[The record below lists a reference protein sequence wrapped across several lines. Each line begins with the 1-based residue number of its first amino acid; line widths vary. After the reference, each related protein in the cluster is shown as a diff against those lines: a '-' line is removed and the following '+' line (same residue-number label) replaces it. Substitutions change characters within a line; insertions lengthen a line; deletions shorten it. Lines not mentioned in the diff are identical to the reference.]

1 MGMLCTPWR
10 VHHLLG
16 AARSCWA
23 ALCPTVLS
31 LGTGGQDS
39 TCWGAGAARELGAKA
54 RDTPNGCLEFV
65 LGPRENAS
73 KKNTVR
79 IGHCIRDTTLQD
91 RAFCCWPVRSCSLTS
106 QFLLAWAC
114 ARNQKCTYGLCCFL
128 VRLWK
133 LLYVNSV
140 LRTTSISCYIGKI
153 PLAGLPQK
161 QFVWVN

>member
-1 MGMLCTPWR
+1 MGMLCTPLR

-23 ALCPTVLS
+23 APCPTVLS
-31 LGTGGQDS
+31 LGTGGQGHPKWLLGICS
-39 TCWGAGAARELGAKA
+39 GAQ
-54 RDTPNGCLEFV
+54 
-65 LGPRENAS
+65 S
-73 KKNTVR
+73 KCFQKNTVR

-91 RAFCCWPVRSCSLTS
+91 RAFCCWPVRRCSLTS

-114 ARNQKCTYGLCCFL
+114 ARNQTCTYGLCCFL

-140 LRTTSISCYIGKI
+140 LRTTFISCYIGKI

>member
-1 MGMLCTPWR
+1 MESASPLGSNTE
-10 VHHLLG
+10 LLG
-16 AARSCWA
+16 RALPHCSVIGNRRSGQYMLGSWSSKGAWCWSQGH
-23 ALCPTVLS
+23 LKWL
-31 LGTGGQDS
+31 LGICS
-39 TCWGAGAARELGAKA
+39 GAQRK
-54 RDTPNGCLEFV
+54 CFQ
-65 LGPRENAS
+65 
-73 KKNTVR
+73 KNTVR

-114 ARNQKCTYGLCCFL
+114 ARNQRCTYGLCCFL

-140 LRTTSISCYIGKI
+140 LRTTFISCYIGKI